1 MTTLEGLVLRPL
13 GREFVLIAEDA
24 VKINF
29 RKIISLNESAAF
41 LWQNICGTQFELET
55 LKKLLVS
62 HYGIDEQLAERDAR
76 QILDKW
82 IEVGIVVR

>member
-1 MTTLEGLVLRPL
+1 MIL
-13 GREFVLIAEDA
+13 A
-24 VKINF
+24 V
-29 RKIISLNESAAF
+29 RHV
-41 LWQNICGTQFELET
+41 ELET
-55 LKKLLVS
+55 LKQLLVS

>member
-24 VKINF
+24 VKITF
-29 RKIISLNESAAF
+29 RKIIYLNEYGAF
-41 LWQNICGTQFELET
+41 LRKKICGTQFELET
-55 LKKLLVS
+55 LKQLLVS